1 MLEKNPT
8 NTKVWNKDIR
18 LVAQIISDHLHDP
31 EMLLKKL
38 TDYIQTARKDGFTA
52 KDIDLH

>member
-1 MLEKNPT
+1 MLGKNST

-18 LVAQIISDHLHDP
+18 LVAQIISDYLHDP